1 MSLWATAL
9 PDKLGDVNVPCGD
22 GTELIFAVGAVPT
35 SCGKSAVR
43 GEKDGG

>member
-22 GTELIFAVGAVPT
+22 GAELIPAV
-35 SCGKSAVR
+35 
-43 GEKDGG
+43 EL